1 MNFAERVY
9 LEGFLR
15 GLAPEPTLSVS
26 EWADTYR
33 VLSSTASAEP
43 GQWRTARTPYLR
55 EIMDCLSPFYPAQRI
70 VVQAGAQIGK
80 TESGNN
86 WMGYVIHRSPGP
98 MLMVQPT
105 VEVAKRVSKQ
115 RIAPMIAATPVL
127 RERVA
132 ESRSRDSGNTVQ
144 VKEFD
149 GGLLIITGANSG
161 AGLRPL
167 RP

>member
-1 MNFAERVY
+1 MLVIVLWCVFCYFFFFSSRRRHTRCSRDWSSDVCSSDLRHPGEAGRRAIVNFAERVY

-80 TESGNN
+80 TES
-86 WMGYVIHRSPGP
+86 
-98 MLMVQPT
+98 
-105 VEVAKRVSKQ
+105 
-115 RIAPMIAATPVL
+115 
-127 RERVA
+127 
-132 ESRSRDSGNTVQ
+132 
-144 VKEFD
+144 
-149 GGLLIITGANSG
+149 
-161 AGLRPL
+161 
-167 RP
+167 

>member
-80 TESGNN
+80 TECGNN

-105 VEVAKRVSKQ
+105 VEVAKRVSK
-115 RIAPMIAATPVL
+115 
-127 RERVA
+127 
-132 ESRSRDSGNTVQ
+132 
-144 VKEFD
+144 
-149 GGLLIITGANSG
+149 
-161 AGLRPL
+161 
-167 RP
+167 